1 MAEISRNPFLLMGI
15 TFTPADNALRLSFG
29 KRAVGGT
36 AAVMTKNVP
45 DYAVAAGNP
54 AQVIKHPDAAVFPT
68 QHKDSFPAQHKNST
82 PILKLTASVSAYSVR
97 RRFCIVSHARGHTVR
112 RR

>member
-15 TFTPADNALRLSFG
+15 AFTPADNALRLSFG
-29 KRAVGGT
+29 KRAVGSA

-68 QHKDSFPAQHKNST
+68 QHKDSFPTQHKNST
-82 PILKLTASVSAYSVR
+82 PILKLKASVSAYSVR

>member
-15 TFTPADNALRLSFG
+15 AFTPADNALRLSFG
-29 KRAVGGT
+29 KRAVGSA

-68 QHKDSFPAQHKNST
+68 QHKYST

>member
-1 MAEISRNPFLLMGI
+1 MGI
-15 TFTPADNALRLSFG
+15 TFTPADNALRLSSG
-29 KRAVGGT
+29 KRAAGGA

-54 AQVIKHPDAAVFPT
+54 AQVIKHPDAAVLPT
-68 QHKDSFPAQHKNST
+68 QHKDST

>member
-1 MAEISRNPFLLMGI
+1 MGI
-15 TFTPADNALRLSFG
+15 TFTPADNALRLSSG
-29 KRAVGGT
+29 KRAAGGA

-68 QHKDSFPAQHKNST
+68 QHKNST
-82 PILKLTASVSAYSVR
+82 PNFKIDSKCLRALRAGALVFA
-97 RRFCIVSHARGHTVR
+97 
-112 RR
+112 

>member
-29 KRAVGGT
+29 KHAVGGA

-54 AQVIKHPDAAVFPT
+54 AQVIKHPDAAV
-68 QHKDSFPAQHKNST
+68 FPAQHKNST

>member
-29 KRAVGGT
+29 KRAVGGA

-45 DYAVAAGNP
+45 DYAVAVGNP
-54 AQVIKHPDAAVFPT
+54 PQDIKYLDASRFHDEAQ
-68 QHKDSFPAQHKNST
+68 NST
-82 PILKLTASVSAYSVR
+82 FILKWTASVSAYSAR
-97 RRFCIVSHARGHTVR
+97 DACFCIVLRARGHTVR